1 VKVSRQSNSSI
12 EVTLNIE
19 MDETD
24 EDPFLDRSY
33 RRTVNQIR
41 VPGFRPGKAPRSI
54 VENYVGR
61 TALVHEA
68 LDFMIPETLDQVLR
82 DEDLQAFGQPDVEV
96 LEMEPVS
103 FKAVVPLEPLVELGD
118 FRSIRVEREEVEVTD
133 EAVGDVMERLRQE
146 SAPWEPVE
154 RPVQFGDML
163 NVDVKGSID
172 GEQVVDDQGIDYL
185 PQEENVLPF
194 PGFAVHLEGMSE
206 GEEKEFVVTIPEDYP
221 REQYAGKDCNFQV
234 KVLSIKDKMLPDL
247 DDEFAKGVGEGYDDL
262 EALRN
267 FVRERLTEEEEAR
280 VNHEFQENSLDELI
294 KIASVHASQMLF
306 QREVDA
312 VWEERERALRSQR
325 LDMET
330 YLRFIGQTEDEF
342 RDSLLPGAQERLT
355 RFLVMRKLAQEEEI
369 EVTDEEAQEELDALF
384 DESGENAAAM
394 RRALST
400 ESARE
405 NMRTS
410 LLNRKVM
417 ERLTQIAQGTAAAE
431 STEEQAEA
439 AAEASAPEGADGAE
453 SQPPEDSTPEA
464 DDQREDST
472 PEADDQ
478 REEGA

>member
-1 VKVSRQSNSSI
+1 MKVSRQSNSSI

-61 TALVHEA
+61 TALVQEA

-234 KVLSIKDKMLPDL
+234 KVLSIKDKMLPEL

-464 DDQREDST
+464 DDQRE
-472 PEADDQ
+472 
-478 REEGA
+478 EGA

>member
-61 TALVHEA
+61 TALVQEA

-464 DDQREDST
+464 DDQRE
-472 PEADDQ
+472 
-478 REEGA
+478 EGA

>member
-82 DEDLQAFGQPDVEV
+82 DQDLQAFGQPDVEIKEEGGALV
-96 LEMEPVS
+96 EPIA
-103 FKAVVPLEPLVELGD
+103 FTAVVPLEPVVELGD
-118 FRSIRVEREEVEVTD
+118 YHSIRVEREEVEITD
-133 EAVGDVMERLRQE
+133 EAVGDILERLRQE

-464 DDQREDST
+464 DDQRE
-472 PEADDQ
+472 
-478 REEGA
+478 EGA

>member
-61 TALVHEA
+61 TALVQEA

-234 KVLSIKDKMLPDL
+234 KVLSIKDKMLPEL

-464 DDQREDST
+464 DDQRE
-472 PEADDQ
+472 
-478 REEGA
+478 EGA

>member
-1 VKVSRQSNSSI
+1 MKVSRQSNSSI

-61 TALVHEA
+61 TALVQEA

-234 KVLSIKDKMLPDL
+234 KVLSIKDKMLPEL

-417 ERLTQIAQGTAAAE
+417 ERLTQIAQGTADAQ

-439 AAEASAPEGADGAE
+439 AAEASAPEGAEGAE

-464 DDQREDST
+464 DDQRE
-472 PEADDQ
+472 
-478 REEGA
+478 EGA

>member
-61 TALVHEA
+61 TALVQEA

-206 GEEKEFVVTIPEDYP
+206 GEEKEFVITIPEDYP

-234 KVLSIKDKMLPDL
+234 KVLSIKDKMLPEL

-417 ERLTQIAQGTAAAE
+417 ERLTQIAQGTADAQ

-439 AAEASAPEGADGAE
+439 AAEASAPEGAEGAE

-464 DDQREDST
+464 DDQRE
-472 PEADDQ
+472 
-478 REEGA
+478 EGA